1 MLICRAWGSG
11 SRVCECPM
19 TGALASLRA
28 DVSRDDVVRAIEE
41 YDRLGPD
48 GFFSA
53 HGFGRSRSYELVW
66 DERRYTHKA
75 ILGTAY
81 EFATGRRLDSG
92 DFEGGKS
99 GAVAVLR
106 ELGFTVELEHLTRQI
121 DGETEE
127 DWALGFSTRP
137 A

>member
-1 MLICRAWGSG
+1 M
-11 SRVCECPM
+11 PD
-19 TGALASLRA
+19 ALAKLRA
-28 DVSRDDVVRAIEE
+28 DVTRGDVLKAIRE

-48 GFFSA
+48 RFFSK

-66 DERRYTHKA
+66 DKHRYPHKA

-81 EFATGRRLDSG
+81 ELATGHRLGSG

-106 ELGFTVELEHLTRQI
+106 KLGFTVQDKE
-121 DGETEE
+121 
-127 DWALGFSTRP
+127 
-137 A
+137 